1 MSGAVLATG
10 TLFARDF
17 RIVSPLGHGGMG
29 TVYVAEQLS
38 TGKRRALKLMHPTL
52 VSEAELRERFVREA
66 RVGSRIA
73 SEHVVEVQAA
83 GVDEATGLPYIAMEL
98 LEGETLQ
105 SYVKRREFLP
115 PGESH
120 LVFSQLCHAM
130 IAAHS
135 AGIIHRDLKPENVFL
150 SLSRRAGGPPFVVK
164 VLDFGIA
171 KLAAEAGTRGTTGAM
186 GSPLWMA
193 PEQTERGA
201 ITAAADVWAL
211 GLIAYF
217 TLTGSVFWRAARDPQ
232 TTVAQVLREI
242 VLEPIPA
249 ATIRA
254 NESGLLDRLPP
265 GFDRFF
271 AQCVVRD
278 PAARFK
284 DASAFWTAMGGL
296 FESLG
301 ATMAVLPPSSGMRP
315 QPAAPSLMVPSSGGV
330 VSGGPMS
337 PMPMTP
343 GPMSPGPM
351 SPAPMTPAAQ
361 TPMQPMPMMPGVAP
375 TLGTAPPLANTMTR
389 GSSVGPWIFGSTLVV
404 VAAVGGLAY
413 LVTTHVKTPA
423 IPVIPSAVAVPAP
436 PPAPSALTMST
447 APTDTAQGA
456 PIPTPPPSTTNA
468 ATAQATQQPQ
478 AQKVDPRSGTAAP
491 AASLRTG
498 NATSVSHGTNDVY
511 VDGMTKRRT
520 WKVAGHTVRVVPGNV
535 QVSGNISADIARDAL
550 DWHPWEYLLCYEK
563 AFKEASSLPT
573 GTVTLRFKIFDQ
585 LPRQGTIDK
594 SDFTNAGF
602 STCVLNTAMG
612 NTANAAGSDGF
623 ATVVYPLVFTLVD

>member
-1 MSGAVLATG
+1 MSGAALTPG

-17 RIVSPLGHGGMG
+17 RIVAPLGHGGMG

-52 VSEAELRERFVREA
+52 VTEAEHRERFVREA

-98 LEGETLQ
+98 LEGETMQ
-105 SYVKRREFLP
+105 AYVKRREFLP
-115 PGESH
+115 PAEAH

-130 IAAHS
+130 TAAHA
-135 AGIIHRDLKPENVFL
+135 AGIVHRDLKPENVFL

-217 TLTGSVFWRAARDPQ
+217 ALTGTVFWRSARDPQ

-242 VLEPIPA
+242 VLELIPA

-254 NESGLLDRLPP
+254 NELGLLDRLPP
-265 GFDRFF
+265 GFDRFL

-278 PAARFK
+278 PSARFR
-284 DASAFWTAMGGL
+284 DASAFWAAMSAL

-301 ATMAVLPPSSGMRP
+301 ATMAALPPSSGMRP
-315 QPAAPSLMVPSSGGV
+315 QPAAPPSGGM
-330 VSGGPMS
+330 G
-337 PMPMTP
+337 PMTP
-343 GPMSPGPM
+343 HPMTPQ
-351 SPAPMTPAAQ
+351 PMTPAAQ
-361 TPMQPMPMMPGVAP
+361 TPYPAGMQGVPP
-375 TLGTAPPLANTMTR
+375 TLGTAPPLASTMAH
-389 GSSVGPWIFGSTLVV
+389 GSSVGPWIFGSTVVVV
-404 VAAVGGLAY
+404 VAVAGLAY
-413 LVTTHVKTPA
+413 AVMRMRPPA
-423 IPVIPSAVAVPAP
+423 VAAPSTPSALAP
-436 PPAPSALTMST
+436 LPTPSALTTS
-447 APTDTAQGA
+447 P
-456 PIPTPPPSTTNA
+456 PPTPTASATATSGVPVSPPSTTTGPTITPA
-468 ATAQATQQPQ
+468 PPKGTTAP
-478 AQKVDPRSGTAAP
+478 V
-491 AASLRTG
+491 ASLRTG
-498 NATSVSHGTNDVY
+498 NTTSVSHGTNDVY
-511 VDGMTKRRT
+511 ADGLTKRRT

-535 QVSGNISADIARDAL
+535 QVAGNIPANVARDAL
-550 DWHPWEYLLCYEK
+550 DWQPWEYLRCYEK
-563 AFKEASSLPT
+563 EFKAATSLPS

-585 LPRQGTIDK
+585 LPREGTIEK
-594 SDFTNAGF
+594 SDFTNAAF
-602 STCVLNTAMG
+602 SSCVLNTAMG
-612 NTANAAGSDGF
+612 NTANAAGADGF
-623 ATVVYPLVFTLVD
+623 ATVVYPLIFSVID

>member
-1 MSGAVLATG
+1 MSGAALTPG

-17 RIVSPLGHGGMG
+17 RIVAPLGHGGMG

-52 VSEAELRERFVREA
+52 VTEAEHRERFVREA

-105 SYVKRREFLP
+105 AYVKRREFLP
-115 PGESH
+115 PAEAH

-130 IAAHS
+130 MAAHA
-135 AGIIHRDLKPENVFL
+135 AGIVHRDLKPENVFL

-217 TLTGSVFWRAARDPQ
+217 ALTGTVFWRAARDPQ

-254 NESGLLDRLPP
+254 NEVGLLDRLPP

-278 PAARFK
+278 PSARFR
-284 DASAFWTAMGGL
+284 DASAFWAAMSGL

-301 ATMAVLPPSSGMRP
+301 ATMAALPPSSGMRP
-315 QPAAPSLMVPSSGGV
+315 QPAAPPSGGL
-330 VSGGPMS
+330 G
-337 PMPMTP
+337 PMTP
-343 GPMSPGPM
+343 HPMTPH
-351 SPAPMTPAAQ
+351 PMTPAAQ
-361 TPMQPMPMMPGVAP
+361 TPYPAGMQGLPP
-375 TLGTAPPLANTMTR
+375 TLGTAPPLASTMAR
-389 GSSVGPWIFGSTLVV
+389 GSSVGPWIFGSTVVVV
-404 VAAVGGLAY
+404 VAVAGLAY
-413 LVTTHVKTPA
+413 AVMRLRPPSVSGVLST
-423 IPVIPSAVAVPAP
+423 PSALAPPPSALTTSPPPPPPVSAADTHGVPAP
-436 PPAPSALTMST
+436 PPPPPPPTMT
-447 APTDTAQGA
+447 GPTITQAPT
-456 PIPTPPPSTTNA
+456 
-468 ATAQATQQPQ
+468 
-478 AQKVDPRSGTAAP
+478 RGTAAP
-491 AASLRTG
+491 VASLHTS
-498 NATSVSHGTNDVY
+498 NTTSVSHGTNDAY
-511 VDGMTKRRT
+511 GDGLTKRRT

-535 QVSGNISADIARDAL
+535 QVAGNVPANVARDAL
-550 DWHPWEYLLCYEK
+550 DWQPWEYLRCYEK
-563 AFKEASSLPT
+563 EFKAATSLPS
-573 GTVTLRFKIFDQ
+573 GTITLHFKIFDQ
-585 LPRQGTIDK
+585 LPREGTIEK
-594 SDFTNAGF
+594 SDFTNAAF

-623 ATVVYPLVFTLVD
+623 ATVVYPLIFSVID